1 MVAGCRSETETW
13 ACVSCASEACRF
25 RKHWRRC
32 RRSDPGQDSCVSSH
46 NDEGVCG
53 SDEKLC
59 RLLELCFGEGFESSE
74 LRFGQTNLVLVQLK
88 LQQFAADNLWLV
100 SVLHFP
106 ECMGMDRS
114 DFFVTGT
121 DTDVG
126 KTTLA
131 TTLALGLR
139 ATERTVA
146 PMKPVQ
152 TGCTDGEAPDLRF
165 VLNALYQPLR
175 REMLPYAFDPPCS
188 PHLAA
193 ALAGQTID
201 LSVIRDAFAALRST
215 HDAVVVEGAGGVL
228 VPLNSEAT
236 MLDLMEDLALPVV
249 LATRPNLGTLNHTLL
264 TLQAIRAGGLHVAG
278 FVTVDTKPA
287 EWTFI
292 EEDNLKT
299 LIQWGECAH
308 LAHIPFIPD
317 LATNTEVLRA
327 IGEQIIPQILPD

>member
-1 MVAGCRSETETW
+1 MNR
-13 ACVSCASEACRF
+13 
-25 RKHWRRC
+25 
-32 RRSDPGQDSCVSSH
+32 P
-46 NDEGVCG
+46 
-53 SDEKLC
+53 
-59 RLLELCFGEGFESSE
+59 
-74 LRFGQTNLVLVQLK
+74 
-88 LQQFAADNLWLV
+88 
-100 SVLHFP
+100 
-106 ECMGMDRS
+106 

-131 TTLALGLR
+131 ATLALGLR
-139 ATERTVA
+139 ATGRTVA

-201 LSVIRDAFAALRST
+201 LGVIRDAFAALRSS

-236 MLDLMEDLALPVV
+236 ILDLMEDLALPVV

-264 TLQAIRAGGLHVAG
+264 TLQAIRGRGLDVAG
-278 FVTVDTKPA
+278 FVTIDARPTD
-287 EWTFI
+287 WTFI

-299 LIQWGECAH
+299 LIQRGECPH

-317 LATNTEVLRA
+317 IAANTEVLAA
-327 IGEQIIPQILPD
+327 IGEQIIPQLNLTHV